1 MYPIVTEV
9 SYNSRFIVSNIH
21 FSGSYVGNLSS
32 CSCLLG
38 LLSPYCR
45 GMTFSVAFHKI
56 EYIRLSVVE
65 IDNCLFQ
72 SSDLC
77 NFSEFRKRRKLAL
90 VLFCYITWCFI
101 VVDKTTWRFTV
112 FVEQGTF
119 T

>member
-1 MYPIVTEV
+1 
-9 SYNSRFIVSNIH
+9 
-21 FSGSYVGNLSS
+21 
-32 CSCLLG
+32 
-38 LLSPYCR
+38 
-45 GMTFSVAFHKI
+45 MTFSVAFHKI